1 MKHLITIAIFICM
14 IYLLAGCG
22 KTDAIVNEETTPSHG
37 EEITVAVDS
46 PTEEPSNITIEE
58 PSPTP
63 ASILTPTPVPE
74 PITTMEPS
82 FYSITTGDFG
92 DYNIVFEINGYLY
105 RFFTEMISND
115 IELIVEP
122 KIEEE
127 RYGSKIMV
135 NPVFVTN
142 GEENEQLGIIHGYQ
156 FDVRSDKWVQP
167 HYFEGN
173 KICGKIMSVDEK
185 GISVCLAEEIDR
197 DTYMEFVNISE
208 EETYFEFSEDIE
220 YVVHDINM
228 RATEVTYER
237 FMEHLSR
244 NPNMIYYLFEH
255 NGKVV
260 QVWEPYIP

>member
-1 MKHLITIAIFICM
+1 MKKLTLIGMFCGIV
-14 IYLLAGCG
+14 YLLAGCG
-22 KTDAIVNEETTPSHG
+22 KTDTVTNKETVPQQSESIAIV
-37 EEITVAVDS
+37 VDS
-46 PTEEPSNITIEE
+46 PTEAPSNITIEE

-63 ASILTPTPVPE
+63 VPQ

-156 FDVRSDKWVQP
+156 FDVRSDNWVQP
-167 HYFEGN
+167 YYFDGN
-173 KICGKIMSVDEK
+173 KLCGKIVSVDET
-185 GISVCLAEEIDR
+185 GITFCLAEEIDR
-197 DTYMEFVNISE
+197 DTYTEFVNISE
-208 EETYFEFSEDIE
+208 EKTYFEFSEDIE
-220 YVVHDINM
+220 YVVYDINM

-237 FMEHLSR
+237 FREHLNR
-244 NPNMIYYLFEH
+244 NADIVFYLFEQD
-255 NGKVV
+255 GKIV